1 MFDPVMVQ
9 IALVVVLALSFDFI
23 NGFHDT
29 ANTIATSIS
38 TKALPARVAII
49 FSAFMNLLGAMAFTG
64 VAKTI
69 GGKIADPLKLEHGM
83 IIVAA
88 ALVAAIAWNLVTWY
102 FGIPSSSS
110 HALIGSLAGSVIAA
124 EGIMAVNYAG
134 FITILEALVLSPVI
148 AFIIGYLIMSLIR
161 IVFKNSNPGKM
172 NRNFRTLQIFT
183 AAWQAFSHGTNDA
196 QKSMGIITFA
206 LVAGGFQANLDVPFW
221 VKVTCAVAMAL
232 GTSVGGYRIIKT
244 IGTRIIKLE
253 PASGFAADVSSA
265 LIIILATLIK
275 LPVSTTHV
283 ISSSIMGVGSAK
295 HLSSVRWS
303 TAQQMLVAWVIT
315 LPVTAF
321 LAFMSYWIASFL
333 FL

>member
-1 MFDPVMVQ
+1 MSDPVFIQ
-9 IALVVVLALSFDFI
+9 IVIVVVLALSFDFI

-38 TKALPARVAII
+38 TKALPARVAIV

-88 ALVAAIAWNLVTWY
+88 ALVAAIAWNLLTWS

-148 AFIIGYLIMSLIR
+148 AFIVGFLIMSLIR
-161 IVFKNSNPGKM
+161 SIFRNSNPGKM

-206 LVAGGFQANLDVPFW
+206 LVAGGFQAELDVPFW
-221 VKVTCAVAMAL
+221 VKLTCALAMAI
-232 GTSVGGYRIIKT
+232 GTSVGGHRIIKT
-244 IGTRIIKLE
+244 IGTKIIKLE
-253 PASGFAADVSSA
+253 PASGFASDVSSA
-265 LIIILATLIK
+265 MIIILATLIK

-295 HLSSVRWS
+295 RLSSVRWS
-303 TAQQMLVAWVIT
+303 TGQQMITAWVIT
-315 LPVTAF
+315 LPVTAL
-321 LAFMSYWIASFL
+321 LACIIYWIASFL

>member
-1 MFDPVMVQ
+1 MSDPVFIQ
-9 IALVVVLALSFDFI
+9 IVIVVVLALSFDFI

-38 TKALPARVAII
+38 TKALPARVAIV

-88 ALVAAIAWNLVTWY
+88 ALVAAIAWNLLTWY

-148 AFIIGYLIMSLIR
+148 AFIVGFLIMSLIR
-161 IVFKNSNPGKM
+161 SIFRNSNPGKM

-206 LVAGGFQANLDVPFW
+206 LVAGGFQAELDVPFW
-221 VKVTCAVAMAL
+221 VKLTCALAMAI
-232 GTSVGGYRIIKT
+232 GTSVGGHRIIKT
-244 IGTRIIKLE
+244 IGTKIIKLE
-253 PASGFAADVSSA
+253 PASGFASDVSSA
-265 LIIILATLIK
+265 MIIILATLIK

-295 HLSSVRWS
+295 RLSSVRWS
-303 TAQQMLVAWVIT
+303 TGQQMITAWVIT
-315 LPVTAF
+315 LPVTAL
-321 LAFMSYWIASFL
+321 LACIIYWIASFL

>member
-1 MFDPVMVQ
+1 MSDPVFIQ
-9 IALVVVLALSFDFI
+9 IVIVVVLALSFDFI

-88 ALVAAIAWNLVTWY
+88 ALVAAIAWNLLTWY

-148 AFIIGYLIMSLIR
+148 AFIVGFLIMSLIR
-161 IVFKNSNPGKM
+161 SIFRNSNPGKM

-206 LVAGGFQANLDVPFW
+206 LVAGGFQAELDVPFW
-221 VKVTCAVAMAL
+221 VKLTCALAMAI
-232 GTSVGGYRIIKT
+232 GTSVGGHRIIKT
-244 IGTRIIKLE
+244 IGTKIIKLE
-253 PASGFAADVSSA
+253 PASGFASDVSSA
-265 LIIILATLIK
+265 MIIILATLIK

-295 HLSSVRWS
+295 RLSSVRWS
-303 TAQQMLVAWVIT
+303 TGQQMITAWVIT
-315 LPVTAF
+315 LPVTAL
-321 LAFMSYWIASFL
+321 LACIIYWIASFL